1 MSHTARRPVAL
12 GAILVA
18 LVVVLSLPSTAWA
31 PTRAAG
37 SLDGSGTSY
46 TLTVQNTGDQFI
58 YCMRFFASPGVKIK
72 SVLSPAVLQGSNGF
86 SAETNIRPGDSQTFS
101 FTTEQQYPPGSGG
114 TLEVSTTCSPGSDV
128 SSQVTGPPEPP
139 VAPPGPPAPCRCF
152 AIGANLGAI
161 SILAHHGRHL
171 SFRVRWGLICTAGP
185 GPGCRGRIK
194 VSTGDKKDV
203 KFLSPRSKTVRC
215 KGKCNAFSHG
225 RKEISLLLS
234 KKLRP
239 LSEAVHKL
247 SPIQL
252 RKRIADLKKTGQLPY
267 PQLRVGV
274 KLFCLTAAGKAHP
287 VKFLVMTFKFDS
299 QGQVNRKRSD
309 LDGDGREDARPH
321 KVVRR
326 GP

>member
-1 MSHTARRPVAL
+1 MAHTARRPVVL

-18 LVVVLSLPSTAWA
+18 LLAVLALPSKALGL
-31 PTRAAG
+31 TRATG
-37 SLDGSGTSY
+37 TLDGSGTAY

-58 YCMRFFASPGVKIK
+58 YCMKFFASSGVKIK
-72 SVLSPAVLQGSNGF
+72 SAVAPATLQGSNGF
-86 SAETNIRPGDSQTFS
+86 SAETNIAPGGSQTFS

-128 SSQVTGPPEPP
+128 TSQVTGPPEPP
-139 VAPPGPPAPCRCF
+139 VGPPAPCRCF
-152 AIGANLGAI
+152 AIGANLQAI
-161 SILAHHGRHL
+161 SILSHHGRHL
-171 SFRVRWGLICTAGP
+171 SFKVRWGLICTAGP
-185 GPGCRGRIK
+185 GAGCRGRIK
-194 VSTGDKKDV
+194 LATSDRRDV
-203 KFLSPRSKTVRC
+203 KFLSPKSKTVRC

-225 RKEISLLLS
+225 SKEIRLLLS

-252 RKRIADLKKTGQLPY
+252 RKRIEDLKRTRQLPY

-274 KLFCLTAAGKAHP
+274 KLFCLTAAGKEHA
-287 VKFLVMTFKFDS
+287 VKFLVMTFKFDKE
-299 QGQVNRKRSD
+299 GQVNRKRSD
-309 LDGDGREDARPH
+309 LNGDGREDAPPH
-321 KVVRR
+321 KVVRP

>member
-1 MSHTARRPVAL
+1 LASQARRQLARGAAL
-12 GAILVA
+12 VPLALVA
-18 LVVVLSLPSTAWA
+18 LLLVFPATAQGL
-31 PTRAAG
+31 TRASG
-37 SLDGSGTSY
+37 SLDGSGTAY
-46 TLTVQNTGDQFI
+46 TLTVQNTGDQPI
-58 YCMRFFASPGVKIK
+58 YCMRFFASSGVKIK
-72 SVLSPAVLQGSNGF
+72 SVLAPGTPQGSNGF
-86 SAETNIRPGDSQTFS
+86 SAETNIAPGGSQTFS

-128 SSQVTGPPEPP
+128 TSQVTGPPEPP
-139 VAPPGPPAPCRCF
+139 VGPPEQCRCF
-152 AIGANLGAI
+152 AIGANLRAI
-161 SILAHHGRHL
+161 TILAHHGRHL

-194 VSTGDKKDV
+194 LATSDKQDV
-203 KFLSPRSKTVRC
+203 KFLSPKSKTVRC
-215 KGKCNAFSHG
+215 KGRCGAFNHG
-225 RKEISLLLS
+225 SKEIRLLLS

-274 KLFCLTAAGKAHP
+274 KLFCLTAAGKEHP
-287 VKFLVMTFKFDS
+287 VKFLVMTFKFDG
-299 QGQVNRKRSD
+299 QGQVNRRRSD
-309 LDGDGREDARPH
+309 LNGDGREDAPPH